1 MRELTEKV
9 AAVYDILSDVYD
21 KSPWTQEQ
29 ILSDMQQDNVDYF
42 FVEVDKTAIGFLAIQ
57 QLVGELEITNIAV
70 KKAHQGEGWG
80 SQLLAHLDH
89 VDFPIFL
96 EVRASNT
103 SAQALY
109 QKFGFEVIGKRQRYY
124 HEPVED
130 AIIMK
135 REGKRTNERQIYFSC
150 GKLL

>member
-21 KSPWTQEQ
+21 KSLWTKEQ

-135 REGKRTNERQIYFSC
+135 REGSER
-150 GKLL
+150 

>member
-21 KSPWTQEQ
+21 KSPWTKEQ

-42 FVEVDKTAIGFLAIQ
+42 FVEVDKTAIGFLAV
-57 QLVGELEITNIAV
+57 LLFVGELDIKTIDV

-135 REGKRTNERQIYFSC
+135 REGSER
-150 GKLL
+150 

>member
-21 KSPWTQEQ
+21 KSPWTKEQ

-42 FVEVDKTAIGFLAIQ
+42 FVEVDKTAIGFLVIQ

-70 KKAHQGEGWG
+70 KKARQGEGWG

-135 REGKRTNERQIYFSC
+135 REGSKR
-150 GKLL
+150 

>member
-1 MRELTEKV
+1 MSIASNMKDLQASVT
-9 AAVYDILSDVYD
+9 AVYEILSDVYPV
-21 KSPWTQEQ
+21 SPWSEKQ

-42 FVEVDKTAIGFLAIQ
+42 FVKKDEKIVGFLAIS
-57 QLVGELEITNIAV
+57 QLAGELEITNIDI
-70 KKAHQGEGWG
+70 KKDYQGHGLG
-80 SQLLAHLDH
+80 SQLLADLDY

-103 SAQALY
+103 PAQALY
-109 QKFGFEVIGKRQRYY
+109 KKWGFDIIGKRKQYY

-135 REGKRTNERQIYFSC
+135 REGK
-150 GKLL
+150 

>member
-21 KSPWTQEQ
+21 KSPWTKEQ

-42 FVEVDKTAIGFLAIQ
+42 FVEVDKMAIGFLAIQ

-135 REGKRTNERQIYFSC
+135 REGSER
-150 GKLL
+150 

>member
-1 MRELTEKV
+1 MRELTEIV

-21 KSPWTQEQ
+21 KSPWTKEQ

-135 REGKRTNERQIYFSC
+135 REGSER
-150 GKLL
+150 

>member
-1 MRELTEKV
+1 MSIASNMKDLQASVT
-9 AAVYDILSDVYD
+9 AVYEILSDVYPV
-21 KSPWTQEQ
+21 SPWSEKQ

-42 FVEVDKTAIGFLAIQ
+42 FVKKDEKIVGFLAIS
-57 QLVGELEITNIAV
+57 QLAGELEITNIAI
-70 KKAHQGEGWG
+70 KKDYQGHGLG
-80 SQLLAHLDH
+80 SQLLADLDH

-103 SAQALY
+103 PAQALY
-109 QKFGFEVIGKRQRYY
+109 KKCGFGIIGKRKQYY

-135 REGKRTNERQIYFSC
+135 REGK
-150 GKLL
+150 

>member
-1 MRELTEKV
+1 MSIASNMKDLQASVT
-9 AAVYDILSDVYD
+9 AVYEILSDVYPV
-21 KSPWTQEQ
+21 SPWSEKQ

-42 FVEVDKTAIGFLAIQ
+42 FVKKDEKVVGFLAIS
-57 QLVGELEITNIAV
+57 QLAGELEITNIAI
-70 KKAHQGEGWG
+70 KKAYQGHGLG
-80 SQLLAHLDH
+80 SQLLANLDH

-103 SAQALY
+103 PAQALY
-109 QKFGFEVIGKRQRYY
+109 EKFGFDIIGKRKQYY

-135 REGKRTNERQIYFSC
+135 REGKYEVIN
-150 GKLL
+150 G

>member
-21 KSPWTQEQ
+21 KSPWTKEQ

-135 REGKRTNERQIYFSC
+135 HEGSER
-150 GKLL
+150 

>member
-1 MRELTEKV
+1 MSIVSNMKDLQASVT
-9 AAVYDILSDVYD
+9 AVYEILSDVYPV
-21 KSPWTQEQ
+21 SPWSEKQ

-42 FVEVDKTAIGFLAIQ
+42 FVKKDEKVVGFLAIS
-57 QLVGELEITNIAV
+57 QLAGELEITNIAI
-70 KKAHQGEGWG
+70 KKAYQGHGLG
-80 SQLLAHLDH
+80 SQLLANLDH

-103 SAQALY
+103 PAQALY
-109 QKFGFEVIGKRQRYY
+109 EKFGFDIIGKRKQYY

-135 REGKRTNERQIYFSC
+135 REGKYEVINR
-150 GKLL
+150 

>member
-1 MRELTEKV
+1 MSIASNMKDLQASVT
-9 AAVYDILSDVYD
+9 AVYEILSDVYPV
-21 KSPWTQEQ
+21 SPWSEKQ

-42 FVEVDKTAIGFLAIQ
+42 FVKKDEKIVGFLAIS
-57 QLVGELEITNIAV
+57 QLAGELEITNIAI
-70 KKAHQGEGWG
+70 KKAYQGHGLG
-80 SQLLAHLDH
+80 SQLLANLDH

-103 SAQALY
+103 PAQALY
-109 QKFGFEVIGKRQRYY
+109 KKCGFGIIGKRKQYY

-135 REGKRTNERQIYFSC
+135 REGKLRGN
-150 GKLL
+150 

>member
-1 MRELTEKV
+1 MSIASNMKDLQASVT
-9 AAVYDILSDVYD
+9 AVYEILSDVYPV
-21 KSPWTQEQ
+21 SPWSEKQ

-42 FVEVDKTAIGFLAIQ
+42 FVKKDEKIVGFLAIS
-57 QLVGELEITNIAV
+57 QLAGELEITNIAI
-70 KKAHQGEGWG
+70 KKDYQGHGLG
-80 SQLLAHLDH
+80 SQLLANLDH

-103 SAQALY
+103 PAQALY
-109 QKFGFEVIGKRQRYY
+109 KKCGFGIIGKRKQYY

-135 REGKRTNERQIYFSC
+135 REGK
-150 GKLL
+150 

>member
-21 KSPWTQEQ
+21 KSPWTKEQ

-124 HEPVED
+124 HERVED
-130 AIIMK
+130 AIFMN
-135 REGKRTNERQIYFSC
+135 REGSER
-150 GKLL
+150 

>member
-21 KSPWTQEQ
+21 KSPWTKEQ

-42 FVEVDKTAIGFLAIQ
+42 FVEVDKSAIGFLAIQ

-135 REGKRTNERQIYFSC
+135 REGSER
-150 GKLL
+150 

>member
-21 KSPWTQEQ
+21 KSPWTKEQ

-135 REGKRTNERQIYFSC
+135 REGSER
-150 GKLL
+150 

>member
-21 KSPWTQEQ
+21 KSPWTKEQ

-42 FVEVDKTAIGFLAIQ
+42 FVEVDKTAIGFLVIQ

-70 KKAHQGEGWG
+70 KKARQGEGWG

-96 EVRASNT
+96 EVRPSNT

-135 REGKRTNERQIYFSC
+135 REGSER
-150 GKLL
+150 

>member
-89 VDFPIFL
+89 VDFP
-96 EVRASNT
+96 RASNT

-135 REGKRTNERQIYFSC
+135 REGSER
-150 GKLL
+150 

>member
-9 AAVYDILSDVYD
+9 AVVYDILSDVYD

-135 REGKRTNERQIYFSC
+135 REGSER
-150 GKLL
+150 

>member
-1 MRELTEKV
+1 MSIASNMKDLQASVT
-9 AAVYDILSDVYD
+9 AVYEILSDVYPV
-21 KSPWTQEQ
+21 SPWSEKQ

-42 FVEVDKTAIGFLAIQ
+42 FVKKDEKIVGFLAIS
-57 QLVGELEITNIAV
+57 QLAGELEITNIAI
-70 KKAHQGEGWG
+70 KKAYQGHGLG
-80 SQLLAHLDH
+80 SQLLADLDH

-103 SAQALY
+103 PAQALY
-109 QKFGFEVIGKRQRYY
+109 KKCGFGIIGKRKQYY

-135 REGKRTNERQIYFSC
+135 REGKLRGN
-150 GKLL
+150 

>member
-1 MRELTEKV
+1 MSIASNMKDLQASVT
-9 AAVYDILSDVYD
+9 AVYEILSDVYPV
-21 KSPWTQEQ
+21 SPWSEKQ

-42 FVEVDKTAIGFLAIQ
+42 FIKKDEKIVGFLAIS
-57 QLVGELEITNIAV
+57 QLAGELEITNIAI
-70 KKAHQGEGWG
+70 KKAYQGHGLG
-80 SQLLAHLDH
+80 SQLLADLEH

-103 SAQALY
+103 PAQALY
-109 QKFGFEVIGKRQRYY
+109 KKCGFGIIGKRKQYY

-135 REGKRTNERQIYFSC
+135 REGK
-150 GKLL
+150 

>member
-9 AAVYDILSDVYD
+9 AAVDDILSDVYD
-21 KSPWTQEQ
+21 KSPWTKEQ

-135 REGKRTNERQIYFSC
+135 REGSER
-150 GKLL
+150 

>member
-1 MRELTEKV
+1 MSIASNMKDLQASVT
-9 AAVYDILSDVYD
+9 AVYEILSDVYPV
-21 KSPWTQEQ
+21 SPWSEKQ

-42 FVEVDKTAIGFLAIQ
+42 FVKKDEKIVGFLAIS
-57 QLVGELEITNIAV
+57 QLAGELEITNIAI
-70 KKAHQGEGWG
+70 KKAYQGHGLG
-80 SQLLAHLDH
+80 SQLLADLDH

-103 SAQALY
+103 PAQALY
-109 QKFGFEVIGKRQRYY
+109 KKCGFGIIGKRKQYY

-135 REGKRTNERQIYFSC
+135 REGKVRGN
-150 GKLL
+150 

>member
-1 MRELTEKV
+1 MSIASNMKDLQASVT
-9 AAVYDILSDVYD
+9 AVYEILSDVYPV
-21 KSPWTQEQ
+21 SPWSEKQ

-42 FVEVDKTAIGFLAIQ
+42 FVKKNEKIVGFLAIS
-57 QLVGELEITNIAV
+57 QLAGELEITNIAI
-70 KKAHQGEGWG
+70 KKAYQGHGLG
-80 SQLLAHLDH
+80 SQLLANLDH

-103 SAQALY
+103 PAQALY
-109 QKFGFEVIGKRQRYY
+109 KKCGFGIIGKRKQYY

-135 REGKRTNERQIYFSC
+135 REGK
-150 GKLL
+150 

>member
-21 KSPWTQEQ
+21 KSPWTKEQ
-29 ILSDMQQDNVDYF
+29 ILSDLQQDNVDYF

-70 KKAHQGEGWG
+70 KKARQGEGWG

-135 REGKRTNERQIYFSC
+135 REGSER
-150 GKLL
+150 

>member
-1 MRELTEKV
+1 MSIASNMKDLQASVT
-9 AAVYDILSDVYD
+9 AVYEILSDVYPV
-21 KSPWTQEQ
+21 SPWSEKQ

-42 FVEVDKTAIGFLAIQ
+42 FVKKDEKIVGFLAIS
-57 QLVGELEITNIAV
+57 QLAGELEITNIAI
-70 KKAHQGEGWG
+70 KKAYQGHSLG
-80 SQLLAHLDH
+80 SQLLANLDH

-103 SAQALY
+103 PAQALY
-109 QKFGFEVIGKRQRYY
+109 KKCGFGIIGKRKQYY

-135 REGKRTNERQIYFSC
+135 REGK
-150 GKLL
+150 

>member
-9 AAVYDILSDVYD
+9 AAVYDILSDIYD
-21 KSPWTQEQ
+21 KSPWTKEQ

-135 REGKRTNERQIYFSC
+135 REGSER
-150 GKLL
+150 

>member
-1 MRELTEKV
+1 MSIESNMKDLQASVT
-9 AAVYDILSDVYD
+9 AVYEILSDVYPV
-21 KSPWTQEQ
+21 SPWSEKQ

-42 FVEVDKTAIGFLAIQ
+42 FVKKDEKIVGFLAIS
-57 QLVGELEITNIAV
+57 QLAGELEITNIAI
-70 KKAHQGEGWG
+70 KKAYQGHGLG
-80 SQLLAHLDH
+80 SQLLANLDH

-103 SAQALY
+103 PAQALY
-109 QKFGFEVIGKRQRYY
+109 KKCGFGIIGKRKQYY

-135 REGKRTNERQIYFSC
+135 REGK
-150 GKLL
+150 

>member
-1 MRELTEKV
+1 MSIASNMKDLQASVT
-9 AAVYDILSDVYD
+9 AVYEILSDVYPV
-21 KSPWTQEQ
+21 SPWSEKQ

-42 FVEVDKTAIGFLAIQ
+42 FVKKDEKIVGFLAIS
-57 QLVGELEITNIAV
+57 QLAGELEITNIAI
-70 KKAHQGEGWG
+70 KKAYQGHGLC
-80 SQLLAHLDH
+80 SQLLADLDY

-103 SAQALY
+103 PAQALY
-109 QKFGFEVIGKRQRYY
+109 KKWGFDIIGKRKQYY

-135 REGKRTNERQIYFSC
+135 REGK
-150 GKLL
+150 

>member
-1 MRELTEKV
+1 MSIASNMKDLQASVT
-9 AAVYDILSDVYD
+9 AVYEILSDVYPV
-21 KSPWTQEQ
+21 SPWSEKQ

-42 FVEVDKTAIGFLAIQ
+42 FVKKDEKIVGFLAIS
-57 QLVGELEITNIAV
+57 QLAGELEITNIAI
-70 KKAHQGEGWG
+70 KKAYQGHGLG
-80 SQLLAHLDH
+80 SQLLANLDH

-103 SAQALY
+103 PAQALY
-109 QKFGFEVIGKRQRYY
+109 KKCGFGIIGKRKQYY

-135 REGKRTNERQIYFSC
+135 RDGK
-150 GKLL
+150 